1 MGKIKSILFS
11 FDFLG
16 ITPQMEILNNSI
28 YKSIFSSLFS
38 IIIIIFSVAFGIYSF
53 LEFINQNP
61 MIDYHKNNDFITNKI
76 INISDSFIMFKVNTI
91 NNINGISNISFETHF
106 ISGNS
111 DPIPLLVEPCEYGKN
126 IDLKHMELFENFF
139 KREKELIS
147 QYFCINFNNK
157 NISFFHSPN
166 DNDSLEN
173 YIRLIIYSKKYRYE
187 PKSFSL
193 KIVTENDI
201 IDHNN
206 KENPIIPYYYSETIF
221 IYNISEVIS
230 LKYDFQYI
238 KYESDTGIFFKNSK
252 NINAIGFSGLSYSNN
267 YNFQNSGF
275 LAIVNFEVNKSNYD
289 YYKRT
294 YKKFQSFVAD
304 VTSLINLIITI
315 SKIFTY
321 ILLNK
326 KMSKDII
333 RKIMML
339 DVCKEY
345 KGKIS
350 LSKKS
355 GLVKKLKNID
365 KDKTLT
371 EFEEK
376 QNSREVIKESNNI
389 KLKDKKLKERNIKIL
404 KNLNLFDIIISFFCF
419 KDVRTKLID
428 LCNRIIKED
437 ICIDRILSRLYN
449 LEKIY
454 YLIENEEYDKCKL
467 NRKEEFKKIND
478 YLFTINYEIKKSS
491 GSKKEKNQK
500 ENTQIK

>member
-16 ITPQMEILNNSI
+16 ITPQLEILNNSI

-53 LEFINQNP
+53 YEFINQNP

-76 INISDSFIMFKVNTI
+76 INISDSFIMFKINTI
-91 NNINGISNISFETHF
+91 NNINRISNISFETHF
-106 ISGNS
+106 ISGDS
-111 DPIPLLVEPCEYGKN
+111 DAIPLLVEQCEYGKN
-126 IDLKHMELFENFF
+126 IDLKHKELFENFF

-147 QYFCINFNNK
+147 QYFCVNFNNK

-173 YIRLIIYSKKYRYE
+173 YIRLIIYSNQFRNE

-206 KENPIIPYYYSETIF
+206 KENPIIPYYYSEIIF

-238 KYESDTGIFFKNSK
+238 RYESDTGIFFKNSK

-315 SKIFTY
+315 SKILTY

-326 KMSKDII
+326 K
-333 RKIMML
+333 
-339 DVCKEY
+339 
-345 KGKIS
+345 
-350 LSKKS
+350 
-355 GLVKKLKNID
+355 LVK
-365 KDKTLT
+365 
-371 EFEEK
+371 
-376 QNSREVIKESNNI
+376 
-389 KLKDKKLKERNIKIL
+389 IL
-404 KNLNLFDIIISFFCF
+404 L
-419 KDVRTKLID
+419 
-428 LCNRIIKED
+428 
-437 ICIDRILSRLYN
+437 
-449 LEKIY
+449 LEK
-454 YLIENEEYDKCKL
+454 
-467 NRKEEFKKIND
+467 
-478 YLFTINYEIKKSS
+478 
-491 GSKKEKNQK
+491 
-500 ENTQIK
+500 